1 MSLNSIFTSLNLI
14 AERFIRKQCQLPT
27 IFPLEEDCINQK
39 DPFTLI
45 VEIGRFDPCIMLVV
59 IDSCLFVCVFA
70 AMGIC
75 LGILFLH
82 DRIHMSLS
90 SLLTLIDR
98 VSSHDKYF

>member
-39 DPFTLI
+39 DTFTLI

-59 IDSCLFVCVFA
+59 IDSCLFVCLCVCSHGHMFRHSVSARQNTHVFV
-70 AMGIC
+70 
-75 LGILFLH
+75 LF
-82 DRIHMSLS
+82 
-90 SLLTLIDR
+90 
-98 VSSHDKYF
+98 VNPN